1 MASRQ
6 TALLL
11 GMSLLAGTASGADL
25 PDASWNHL
33 PRWRGFNLLEK
44 FQQPWGNR
52 PFVEDDFRWIAGW
65 GFNFVRLPM
74 DYRCW
79 IKDGDWRRFD
89 EATLREIDQAVA
101 WGRTYNIHV
110 LLNFHRAPGYTVAQP
125 PEAKSLWTDPEAQEV
140 CALHW
145 AMFARRYK
153 GIPNRNLSFNLWNE
167 PSGVD
172 ATTHAKVAANIVAAI
187 RREDPN
193 RLIICDG
200 LDGGGAPS
208 AELAA
213 LHVAQAGRGYT
224 PVTLTH
230 YKADWMGDNAAWP
243 VPTWPIMAGM
253 NAYLYGDAKQEWQSP
268 LTIALPQ
275 DSPKALIIHVQIVS
289 GKSTLI
295 VKADGREVWRTV
307 LFSGSGTGE
316 WRQAIF
322 RKEYD
327 VYQNVFDRDYLAHLP
342 KGAREVTIE
351 NGEGDWM
358 TFSRIALSPVTGAPG
373 GIASLAPTD
382 FDWGVRQRPLLID
395 PAGRLTS
402 RDRRPAFDRARLYE
416 DAVTPLVALRDT
428 TGTGVFIGEW
438 GAYRYTPHAVVLAW
452 MKDCLANWKEADL
465 GWALWNFRGEFGVLD
480 SNRSDVTYEDFH
492 GHKLDRAML
501 DLLRAD

>member
-1 MASRQ
+1 MRSRA
-6 TALLL
+6 ALL
-11 GMSLLAGTASGADL
+11 AAAVCAARTVVAADL
-25 PDASWNHL
+25 PDASWDHL

-52 PFVEDDFRWIAGW
+52 PFVEDDFKWIAAW

-89 EATLREIDQAVA
+89 EKTLREIDQAVA
-101 WGRTYNIHV
+101 WGRKYKIHV

-145 AMFARRYK
+145 ATFAKRFK

-172 ATTHAKVAANIVAAI
+172 DATQAKVAAKIVAAI
-187 RREDPN
+187 RHEDPD

-200 LDGGGAPS
+200 LEGGGRPS
-208 AELAA
+208 EALAA

-224 PVTLTH
+224 PITLTH
-230 YKADWMGDNAAWP
+230 YQADWMGDNAAWP

-253 NAYLYGDAKQEWQSP
+253 NAYLYGDAKKEWQSP
-268 LTIALPQ
+268 LAITLPQ
-275 DSPKALIIHVQIVS
+275 DSPKALIIHVQVVS

-295 VKADGREVWRTV
+295 VKADGREVWRKV
-307 LFSGSGTGE
+307 LLSGSGTGA
-316 WRQAIF
+316 WKKAIY

-327 VYQNVFDRDYLAHLP
+327 VYQNVFDRDSIVHFP
-342 KGAREVTIE
+342 KGTRELEIE

-358 TFSRIALSPVTGAPG
+358 TFSRIALSPVAGAPG

-382 FDWGVRQRPLLID
+382 FDWGVRQRPMLID
-395 PAGRLTS
+395 PSGRLAP
-402 RDRRPAFDRARLYE
+402 RDSRPAFDRARLRE
-416 DAVTPLVALRDT
+416 EAVAPLLELRKS
-428 TGTGVFIGEW
+428 TGSGVFIGEW
-438 GAYRYTPHAVVLAW
+438 GSYRFTPHPVVLAW
-452 MKDCLANWKEADL
+452 MEDCLKNWKEADL
-465 GWALWNFRGEFGVLD
+465 GWALWNFRGAFGVLD
-480 SNRSDVTYEDFH
+480 SERADVAYEDFH

-501 DLLRAD
+501 SLLQAN